1 MEQDSVFNE
10 QMKTFNFETSSV
22 KFNLSANWSDRPLK
36 NKRKKYLVQF
46 EQMTSLQYISNSL
59 LAPNAL
65 WLILCF

>member
-46 EQMTSLQYISNSL
+46 EQMTSL
-59 LAPNAL
+59 
-65 WLILCF
+65 